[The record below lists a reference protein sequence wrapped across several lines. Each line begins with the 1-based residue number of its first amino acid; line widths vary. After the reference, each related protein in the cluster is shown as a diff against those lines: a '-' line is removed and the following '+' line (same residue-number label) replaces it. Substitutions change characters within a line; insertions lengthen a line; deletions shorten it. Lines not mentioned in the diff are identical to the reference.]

1 MQNPC
6 WAPFSCS
13 NSPSVSPEAVP
24 LWPWTLS
31 EVRLSHTARCH
42 STSSQKD
49 LLCHRLPSHPH
60 SAMLRSIVIIMV
72 IIIVAISL
80 SPSQIFMA
88 AVPHKSFR
96 LMSHKE
102 MLPRSLPRNGRRAA
116 AVASLGGAC
125 GARSL
130 ARSLARRG

>member
-1 MQNPC
+1 M
-6 WAPFSCS
+6 
-13 NSPSVSPEAVP
+13 
-24 LWPWTLS
+24 TLS
-31 EVRLSHTARCH
+31 EVELSLTARCH

-49 LLCHRLPSHPH
+49 LLCHHLPSHPH
-60 SAMLRSIVIIMV
+60 SATLRSIVIIMV

-102 MLPRSLPRNGRRAA
+102 MLPRSLPPNGCRRC
-116 AVASLGGAC
+116 C
-125 GARSL
+125 GLSRWCFWRSL
-130 ARSLARRG
+130 APSLASPGAGDL